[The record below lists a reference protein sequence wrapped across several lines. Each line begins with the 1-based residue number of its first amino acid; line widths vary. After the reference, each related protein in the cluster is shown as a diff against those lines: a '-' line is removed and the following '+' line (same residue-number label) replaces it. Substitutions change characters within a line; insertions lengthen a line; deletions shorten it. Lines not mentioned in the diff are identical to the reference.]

1 MNRFTDSLRS
11 SVHNGDWYVSLATA
25 LTLPDVC
32 GSLIDAKAASGAR
45 YALWFDS
52 WMSLKHTLNMPMLY
66 KDTYLSGSDC
76 YGLRC
81 KYLHQGSSDISAR
94 SKRTLDNFHFIVSPP
109 NQNTIHMNRT
119 DQVLQIQVD
128 IFCLDMAASVD
139 EWAESVANDDAVQR
153 SISSLLM
160 IHNLKG
166 YMAHGF

>member
-11 SVHNGDWYVSLATA
+11 SVRNGNWYVSLATA

-32 GSLIDAKAASGAR
+32 GGLIDATAASGSR
-45 YALWFDS
+45 YALWFDR
-52 WMSLKHTLNMPMLY
+52 WMSLKHTLSVPMLY
-66 KDTYLSGSDC
+66 KDTHLSGSDC

-109 NQNTIHMNRT
+109 NENAIHMNRV

-139 EWAESVANDDAVQR
+139 EWALSVSTDDGVQR
-153 SISSLLM
+153 AISSLLM
-160 IHNLKG
+160 IHDLQG
-166 YMAHGF
+166 CLAHRF